1 MVQMFLLGSRLPLVQ
16 SPMAG
21 VQDFRLALAVC
32 RRGGG
37 GSIPCGMLDEAAVRR
52 EVASMRQGLADS
64 AIPNA
69 PFALNFFCHD
79 EPIGG
84 RDLARDA
91 RWSRSLKPF
100 YDERAV
106 DMSTITPGARR
117 RPFSTEMA
125 NAVCELAPPIVSFH
139 YGLPRDNLAHQLK
152 LANPDMKIMSSAT
165 TLGEGIYLAS
175 SGVVDVIVAQGI
187 EAGGHRGIFLSA
199 SGGEGSARPQDFTRR
214 DMMSQMPT
222 ILLVEKLVAA
232 MKGARALAPVAIIAA
247 GGVSSPDGVA
257 RCMQNGAC
265 GVQVGTAFLCCNEST
280 ASAFHRRA
288 ACDVSR
294 GTVVTKLFTGRPA
307 RAVST
312 YFTRALNEA
321 DLEAEEG
328 IPLFPF
334 AGDVSLP
341 LRRAAESGVWR
352 R

>member
-1 MVQMFLLGSRLPLVQ
+1 
-16 SPMAG
+16 
-21 VQDFRLALAVC
+21 
-32 RRGGG
+32 
-37 GSIPCGMLDEAAVRR
+37 
-52 EVASMRQGLADS
+52 
-64 AIPNA
+64 
-69 PFALNFFCHD
+69 
-79 EPIGG
+79 
-84 RDLARDA
+84 
-91 RWSRSLKPF
+91 
-100 YDERAV
+100 
-106 DMSTITPGARR
+106 
-117 RPFSTEMA
+117 
-125 NAVCELAPPIVSFH
+125 
-139 YGLPRDNLAHQLK
+139 
-152 LANPDMKIMSSAT
+152 MKIMSSAT

-341 LRRAAESGVWR
+341 LRRAAESGGDDAFTPMLCGSNRSELLKPDRSSWSAAEVVER
-352 R
+352 LFPCGAFF